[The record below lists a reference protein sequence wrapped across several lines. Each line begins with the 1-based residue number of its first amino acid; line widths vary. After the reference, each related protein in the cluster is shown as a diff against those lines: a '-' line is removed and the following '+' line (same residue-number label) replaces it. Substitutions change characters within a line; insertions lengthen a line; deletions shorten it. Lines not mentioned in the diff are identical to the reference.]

1 MLTCYLAL
9 VGLVAVQRLAET
21 ARSRRHEKALRE
33 RAAQEFGAG
42 HFPVMVALHTTWL
55 FACAAEAIWLVS
67 GPPNPFLA
75 VGMLVVVIMGQ
86 ALRLLAMRSL
96 GERWTARVLV
106 LPDEPLI
113 TTGAF
118 THVRHPNYVGVVLE
132 IFALPLVFGCWRTA
146 IFFTI
151 ANALL
156 LRHRIAVEEEAL
168 GG

>member
-9 VGLVAVQRLAET
+9 VGLVAIQRLAET
-21 ARSRRHEKALRE
+21 ARSRRHEKALRARGAE
-33 RAAQEFGAG
+33 EFGAG

-55 FACAAEAIWLVS
+55 LCCAAEAIWLAPA
-67 GPPNPFLA
+67 PPNPYLA
-75 VGMLVVVIMGQ
+75 VGMLVLVVVGQ
-86 ALRLLAMRSL
+86 TLRLLAMRSL

-106 LPDEPLI
+106 LPNEPLV

-118 THVRHPNYVGVVLE
+118 THVRHPNYVGVVIE
-132 IFALPLVFGCWRTA
+132 IFALPLVYAGWRTA
-146 IFFTI
+146 LFFTV